1 MDVASLSV
9 IELLKMHGAVLDE
22 LRRRE
27 VVRSAN
33 NPVSDLAELL
43 FCRAYPDWKRENNS
57 ASGHDAVDPSGIRYQ
72 IKARRLH
79 RHNKSRQLSAIRNL
93 PQDPFDFLGGI
104 LFDENFAVMRAA
116 LIPLADVKERSTHV
130 AHTNSWRFLLRD
142 EIWDRPGV
150 KDVTDAIRTAAAS
163 LTRT

>member
-1 MDVASLSV
+1 MDVSSLSV
-9 IELLKMHGAVLDE
+9 IQLLQAYCGILDE

-27 VVRSAN
+27 IMRSVN

-57 ASGHDAVDPSGIRYQ
+57 ASGHDAVDPSGVRYQ

-79 RHNKSRQLSAIRNL
+79 RHNGSRQLSAIRNL
-93 PQDPFDFLGGI
+93 PDDPFDFLGGI
-104 LFDENFAVMRAA
+104 LFDEGFAVKRAA
-116 LIPLADVKERSTHV
+116 IIPLAVVKENSRHV

-142 EIWDRPGV
+142 EIWGFPGV
-150 KDVTDAIRTAAAS
+150 EDVTEKIREAAGT
-163 LTRT
+163 L